1 MRMYIESVINS
12 TEKKKDRRR
21 HKTMAKKIDWSKAVI
36 SVDTSAEAKKELE
49 ERIAYSKM
57 TKEEKMALADK
68 QQEEYNKSLGLK

>member
-1 MRMYIESVINS
+1 
-12 TEKKKDRRR
+12 
-21 HKTMAKKIDWSKAVI
+21 MAKKIDWSKAVI

-57 TKEEKMALADK
+57 TVEEKRALADK